1 MANIAT
7 PLLQL
12 VEQITGE
19 NPDGIWG
26 DTLNNGFMDLV
37 DDAISGRSDIDVET
51 MGQALTD
58 FPGAPNES
66 RAMMLV
72 IVGNPGTSRE
82 VIVPSRQKLYLVKN
96 ESNGDVVVKTTSS
109 VGVLIVPG
117 DLIAVYVDQVLDE
130 VIQIGSVGGAFEQ
143 GSTFQSPAQPGT
155 ILGSTAGAQFPGL
168 ITATQGNIAT
178 AQVPID
184 PGPAGVTVA
193 ETSYRWVKTNF
204 PGGTPDGSQYSPSP
218 SLDHCYTIAIAED
231 DGIITI
237 FHDCYVCFFADGLSI
252 EFFKCSGAAWISGT
266 VRFVSQNHKPL
277 FTTYPR
283 V

>member
-1 MANIAT
+1 MANLST

-26 DTLNNGFMDLV
+26 DTLNTGFMDLI
-37 DDAISGRSDIDVET
+37 DDAVAGRADIDVAT
-51 MGQALTD
+51 MGQTLTD

-72 IVGNPGTSRE
+72 ITGLSGGSRE
-82 VIVPSRQKLYLVKN
+82 IIVPGRQKLYLVKN
-96 ESNGDVVVKTTSS
+96 QSTGPAVIKTLNS
-109 VGVLIVPG
+109 VGVEVAIG
-117 DLIAVYVDQVLDE
+117 DKVALYVDQAQDA
-130 VIQIGSVGGAFEQ
+130 VIQIGSVGGAFEP
-143 GSTFQSPAQPGT
+143 GSAFDAVAQPGT
-155 ILGSTAGAQFPGL
+155 IIGSTAGAQFPGL
-168 ITATQGNIAT
+168 ITATQGNIVT

-184 PGPAGVTVA
+184 AGPAGVTVA
-193 ETSYRWVKTNF
+193 DTSYRWVKTNF
-204 PGGTPDGSQYSPSP
+204 PGGTADGSQYSPSP
-218 SLDHCYTIAIAED
+218 SVDRCTPLAIAED

-252 EFFKCSGAAWISGT
+252 EFFKCSGAPWISGT
-266 VRFVSQNHKPL
+266 IRFISQNHKPL
-277 FTTYPR
+277 FKNYPR

>member
-1 MANIAT
+1 MANLAT

-26 DTLNNGFMDLV
+26 DTLNSGFMDLV
-37 DDAISGRSDIDVET
+37 DDAIAGRSDIDVT
-51 MGQALTD
+51 LMGQSLTD

-72 IVGNPGTSRE
+72 IVGTPGTARE
-82 VIVPSRQKLYLVKN
+82 VIVPARQKLYLVKN
-96 ESNGDVVVKTTSS
+96 ESDAEVRIKTTSGI
-109 VGVLIVPG
+109 GVIVVVG
-117 DLIAVYVDQVLDE
+117 DLVALYVDQALDE

-143 GSTFQSPAQPGT
+143 GSSFQSPAQPGT
-155 ILGSTAGAQFPGL
+155 ILGSTGGAQFPGL
-168 ITATQGNIAT
+168 TTATQGNIVS

-184 PGPAGVTVA
+184 PGPGGVEVA
-193 ETSYRWVKTNF
+193 DTSYRWVKTNF

-218 SLDHCYTIAIAED
+218 SLDHCYTITIAED
-231 DGIITI
+231 DGIITL
-237 FHDCYVCFFADGLSI
+237 FHNCYVCFFADGLSI

-266 VRFVSQNHKPL
+266 IRFASQNHKPL
-277 FTTYPR
+277 FTNYPR

>member
-1 MANIAT
+1 MANLAT

-26 DTLNNGFMDLV
+26 DTLNTGFIDLV
-37 DDAISGRSDIDVET
+37 DDAISGRSDISVTT
-51 MGQALTD
+51 MGQSLTD

-72 IVGNPGTSRE
+72 ITGTPGVPRE
-82 VIVPSRQKLYLVKN
+82 VVVPARQKLYLVKN
-96 ESNGDVVVKTTSS
+96 ESDGDAVIKTLNS
-109 VGVLIVPG
+109 VGVAVVPG
-117 DLIAVYVDQVLDE
+117 DLVALYVDQALDN
-130 VIQIGSVGGAFEQ
+130 VIQIGSVGGAFEL
-143 GSTFQSPAQPGT
+143 GSAFQSPAQPGT

-168 ITATQGNIAT
+168 IAATQGNIVS

-184 PGPAGVTVA
+184 PGPAGVEVA
-193 ETSYRWVKTNF
+193 DTSYRWVKTNF

-218 SLDHCYTIAIAED
+218 SVDHCMTIAIAED
-231 DGIITI
+231 DGITTI

-252 EFFKCSGAAWISGT
+252 EFFKCSGAPWISGT
-266 VRFVSQNHKPL
+266 VRFISQNHKPL
-277 FTTYPR
+277 FTNYPR

>member
-1 MANIAT
+1 LANLAT

-26 DTLNNGFMDLV
+26 DTLNLGFMDLV
-37 DDAISGRSDIDVET
+37 DDAMAGRSDISVTT
-51 MGQALTD
+51 MGQSLTD

-72 IVGNPGTSRE
+72 ITGTPGVPRE
-82 VIVPSRQKLYLVKN
+82 VVVPARQKLYLVKN
-96 ESNGDVVVKTTSS
+96 ESDGDAVIKTLNS
-109 VGVLIVPG
+109 VGVTVVPG
-117 DLIAVYVDQVLDE
+117 DLVALYVDQTLDA

-143 GSTFQSPAQPGT
+143 GSVFQSPAQPGT
-155 ILGSTAGAQFPGL
+155 IIGSTAGAQFPGV
-168 ITATQGNIAT
+168 ITATQGNMVT

-266 VRFVSQNHKPL
+266 VRFISQNHKPL

>member
-1 MANIAT
+1 MANLAT

-26 DTLNNGFMDLV
+26 DTLNLGFMDLV
-37 DDAISGRSDIDVET
+37 DDAMAGRSDISVTT
-51 MGQALTD
+51 MGQSLTD

-72 IVGNPGTSRE
+72 ITGTPGVPRE
-82 VIVPSRQKLYLVKN
+82 VVVPARQKLYLVKN
-96 ESNGDVVVKTTSS
+96 ESDGDAVIKTLNS
-109 VGVLIVPG
+109 VGVTVVPG
-117 DLIAVYVDQVLDE
+117 DLVALYVDQTLDA

-143 GSTFQSPAQPGT
+143 GSVFQSPAQPGT
-155 ILGSTAGAQFPGL
+155 IIGSTAGAQFPGV
-168 ITATQGNIAT
+168 ITATQGNMVT

-266 VRFVSQNHKPL
+266 VRFISQNHKPL

>member
-1 MANIAT
+1 MANLAT

-37 DDAISGRSDIDVET
+37 DDAISGRSDISVTT
-51 MGQALTD
+51 MGQSLTD

-72 IVGNPGTSRE
+72 ITGTPGTPRE
-82 VIVPSRQKLYLVKN
+82 VIVPARQKLYLVKN
-96 ESNGDVVVKTTSS
+96 ESDGDAVIKTLNS
-109 VGVLIVPG
+109 VGVTVIPG
-117 DLIAVYVDQVLDE
+117 DLVALYVDQALDA

-143 GSTFQSPAQPGT
+143 GSSFQSPAQPGT
-155 ILGSTAGAQFPGL
+155 ILGSTAGAQFPGV
-168 ITATQGNIAT
+168 ITATQGNMVT

-193 ETSYRWVKTNF
+193 DTSYRWVKTNF
-204 PGGTPDGSQYSPSP
+204 PGGTPNGSQYSPSP

-231 DGIITI
+231 DGIVTI

-252 EFFKCSGAAWISGT
+252 EFFKCSGAAWISNT
-266 VRFVSQNHKPL
+266 VRFISQNHKPL